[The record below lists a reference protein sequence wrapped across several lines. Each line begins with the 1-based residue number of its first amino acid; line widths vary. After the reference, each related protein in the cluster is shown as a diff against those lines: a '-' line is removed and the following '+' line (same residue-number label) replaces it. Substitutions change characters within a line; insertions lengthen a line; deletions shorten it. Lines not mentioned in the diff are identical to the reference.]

1 MYQIYEILH
10 KEYPQ
15 MTYLSKY
22 KKPEEKISKEVI
34 EINRQFIQI
43 LKASNVQ
50 LSNKKLYNEFLKE
63 LTILLIDFNNSGKS
77 LRDFLYSNNTFKNFV
92 SQHKQYSYNIKD
104 LNKRIE
110 EYNPYK
116 KNSDYL
122 ATIALINTLKNNSKY
137 IEDKN
142 IKMKSFTCSN
152 TFEEYKCSLLTKEDL
167 LNGMPMVLGGITPCC
182 LNIGATGGNFSLYS
196 ILDPNANFVVV
207 KQNGKIISH
216 ALIWLSEDKK
226 TIVIDSIDPTMQ
238 NNFYNNPRNRGEGE
252 EEINRRK
259 NKNIIKIYNKIA
271 YELLRNNPK
280 IKQVN
285 ISLGGNTMKAIGVEC
300 KNNTP
305 NIFEQNTNISE
316 ITKKKKEIEEL
327 TGWFH
332 VPSTISVKPINGDKF
347 SMNNSSIHG
356 ITFLNQLTMMR
367 QQKEQKNKSCCEIL

>member
-22 KKPEEKISKEVI
+22 KKPEEKISEEVI

-43 LKASNVQ
+43 LKASHGQ
-50 LSNKKLYNEFLKE
+50 LSNEKLYNDFLKQ

-77 LRDFLYSNNTFKNFV
+77 LRDFLYSNNTFINFV
-92 SQHKQYSYNIKD
+92 SKHREYSYNIRN

-137 IEDKN
+137 IKQKN
-142 IKMKSFTCSN
+142 IKMESFACGN
-152 TFEEYKCSLLTKEDL
+152 TFEAYECSLLTKKDL

-207 KQNGKIISH
+207 KQYGKIISH
-216 ALIWLSEDKK
+216 ALIWLSEDKR

-238 NNFYNNPRNRGEGE
+238 NNFYKNPRNRGDGE

-259 NKNIIKIYNKIA
+259 NRNTLKTYNRIA

-280 IKQVN
+280 IKQVS
-285 ISLGGNTMKAIGVEC
+285 ISLGGNTMKAIGIEC

-332 VPSTISVKPINGDKF
+332 IPCTIPVQPINGDKF
-347 SMNNSSIHG
+347 LMNNSSIHG
-356 ITFLNQLTMMR
+356 ITFLNQLTMIQ
-367 QQKEQKNKSCCEIL
+367 QQKEQRDEICREAS

>member
-1 MYQIYEILH
+1 MYQIYETLD
-10 KEYPQ
+10 KKDPQ
-15 MTYLSKY
+15 TTYLSKY
-22 KKPEEKISKEVI
+22 EKPKISEEVI

-43 LKASNVQ
+43 LKASHGQ
-50 LSNKKLYNEFLKE
+50 LSNEKLYNEFLKE

-77 LRDFLYSNNTFKNFV
+77 LRDFLCSNNTFMNFV
-92 SQHKQYSYNIKD
+92 SQHEQYSYNIKD

-122 ATIALINTLKNNSKY
+122 ATIALINTLKNNSEY

-142 IKMKSFTCSN
+142 IKMESFTYDN
-152 TFEEYKCSLLTKEDL
+152 MFEEYECSLLTKEDL

-238 NNFYNNPRNRGEGE
+238 NNLYKNPINRGDGE

-259 NKNIIKIYNKIA
+259 NENNIEIYDQIA
-271 YELLRNNPK
+271 YELLKNNPE
-280 IKQVN
+280 IEQVN
-285 ISLGGNTMKAIGVEC
+285 ISLGGNTMNAIGFEC

-305 NIFEQNTNISE
+305 NIFEQNTNKSE
-316 ITKKKKEIEEL
+316 ITKKKKEIEKL
-327 TGWFH
+327 TGWSDAT
-332 VPSTISVKPINGDKF
+332 PVKPIHGDKF
-347 SMNNSSIHG
+347 LMNNSSIHG
-356 ITFLNQLTMMR
+356 ITFLHQLKMM
-367 QQKEQKNKSCCEIL
+367 QQKEQKNESCR